1 MSRNHQQ
8 GFTLI
13 EAAVAIAVVAILSG
27 IIVPLVVKNLNDSQ
41 IARAKNDVQV
51 IAAAVASQLKD
62 TGSRP
67 SAAATAGTGAA
78 NALWGS
84 GSATAVLGAG
94 ITTEA
99 GAASAVMPGTTQT
112 FYNLFCQTQAEGRKL
127 FGFTAAGEF
136 DFKGP
141 YIAPDA
147 AAKTDPWGRPY
158 VIIGYNANSQ
168 GATAA
173 LYVVSAGP
181 DGKINATNG
190 TVTPVATWNVTL
202 SGSEDDV
209 VVRVN

>member
-1 MSRNHQQ
+1 MSRNRQA

-51 IAAAVASQLKD
+51 LAAAIASQIKD

-78 NALWGS
+78 DALWGS
-84 GSATAVLGAG
+84 GSSTAVLGSG
-94 ITTEA
+94 IKTEA
-99 GAASAVMPGTTQT
+99 GAASAVMPATTQT

-127 FGFTAAGEF
+127 FGFTTTGEF

-158 VIIGYNANSQ
+158 VVIGYNANSQ
-168 GATAA
+168 GATAG

-181 DGKINATNG
+181 DGKINASNG
-190 TVTPVATWNVTL
+190 TVTPVTAWDFTKT
-202 SGSEDDV
+202 GSEDDI